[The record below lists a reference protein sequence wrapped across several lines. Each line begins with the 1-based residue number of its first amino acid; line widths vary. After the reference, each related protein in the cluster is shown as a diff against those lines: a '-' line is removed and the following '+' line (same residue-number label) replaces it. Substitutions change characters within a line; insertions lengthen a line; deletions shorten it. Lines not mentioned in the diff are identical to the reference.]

1 MNRRLLLAGGG
12 HSHIEVL
19 RRWALA
25 PEPDT
30 ALVLIS
36 PDRHT
41 PYSGMLP
48 GHIGG
53 HYSHA
58 DCHIDLDALCD
69 AAGATRIA
77 AAVSALDPA
86 ARQVLTSDGAAHG
99 YDWLAINVGSTPAT
113 GSIAG
118 ADRHGIAVKPAANFL
133 AHWQDL
139 RTAALAAPRALELV
153 VVGNGTAGVEVV
165 LAMQQRVTSEGGR
178 ARFTLVGD
186 GPELLPAHPAA
197 VRRRF
202 EQRFADRGIQLRLG
216 QPVTRASAGLLQFA
230 DGSTLA
236 FDEVVWITGAGAPAW
251 PRASGLDCDARG
263 FIRIDATLRS
273 LSHPEVF
280 ATGDVAGMVDA
291 PRPKSGVYAV
301 RQGPPLHDNLRC
313 ALRNEPLREYRPQAR
328 ALALISAGDG
338 TAVASYG
345 PLSWQGQWVW
355 RWKDHID
362 RAFMARYR
370 GNLGKN

>member
-25 PEPDT
+25 PEPGT
-30 ALVLIS
+30 TLTLIS

-58 DCHIDLDALCD
+58 DCHIDLDALCE
-69 AAGATRIA
+69 AAGATRIETT
-77 AAVSALDPA
+77 VSGLDLDS
-86 ARQVLTSDGAAHG
+86 RRVLASDGSTQD
-99 YDWLAINVGSTPAT
+99 YDWLAINVGSIAAT
-113 GSIAG
+113 AGIPGS
-118 ADRHGIAVKPAANFL
+118 DRHGIPVRPVANFL
-133 AHWQDL
+133 AHWEEL
-139 RTAALAAPRALELV
+139 RAAALSAPRALELV
-153 VVGNGTAGVEVV
+153 VVGNGTAGVEVT
-165 LAMQQRVTSEGGR
+165 LAMQQRMAGEGGR
-178 ARFTLVGD
+178 AHFTLVGD
-186 GPELLPAHPAA
+186 GPELLPVHPAA

-202 EQRFADRGIQLRLG
+202 EQKLKDRGINLRLG
-216 QPVTRASAGLLQFA
+216 SPVVRTSAGLLHLA
-230 DGSTLA
+230 DDSSLA
-236 FDEVVWITGAGAPAW
+236 FDEVLWMTGAGAPEW
-251 PRASGLDCDARG
+251 PRASGLDCDEHG

-280 ATGDVAGMVDA
+280 ATGDIASMASA

-313 ALRNEPLREYRPQAR
+313 ALRNEPLREYSPQQR
-328 ALALISAGDG
+328 ALALIGTADG
-338 TAVASYG
+338 AAVASYG
-345 PLSWQGQWVW
+345 PLSWQGEWVW
-355 RWKDHID
+355 RWKQHID
-362 RAFMARYR
+362 RRFIARYR
-370 GNLGKN
+370 GK